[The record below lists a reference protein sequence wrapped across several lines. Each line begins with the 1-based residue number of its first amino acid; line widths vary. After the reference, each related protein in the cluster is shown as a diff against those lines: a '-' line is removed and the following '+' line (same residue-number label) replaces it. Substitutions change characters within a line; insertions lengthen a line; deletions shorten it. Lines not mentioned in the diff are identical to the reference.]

1 MIKDVLNKLDTIL
14 DEPGE
19 SSVIFMEKAYEALE
33 HGYCKDA
40 LDHFKEVVR
49 KAVQGKLQYQF
60 FYPWKPDKKRQIAI

>member
-19 SSVIFMEKAYEALE
+19 SSFIFMEKAYEALE

-40 LDHFKEVVR
+40 HDHFKEVVS
-49 KAVQGKLQYQF
+49 KAVQGKL
-60 FYPWKPDKKRQIAI
+60 